1 MDSYHVSRNSPIQSS
16 LYGAVL
22 DHGFIYVS
30 RNSLIQSSLYEAVLD
45 HGRVVLSVF
54 IVTLIG

>member
-1 MDSYHVSRNSPIQSS
+1 MDSYHVSRNNPIQSS

-30 RNSLIQSSLYEAVLD
+30 RNSPIQSSLYGAVLD
-45 HGRVVLSVF
+45 HGFMLCEQK
-54 IVTLIG
+54 